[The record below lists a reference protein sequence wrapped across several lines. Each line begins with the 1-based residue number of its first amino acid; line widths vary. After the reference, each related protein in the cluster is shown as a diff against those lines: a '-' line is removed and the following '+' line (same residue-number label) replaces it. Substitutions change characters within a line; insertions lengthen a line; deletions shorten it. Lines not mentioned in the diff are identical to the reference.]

1 LQEFGEDRVYF
12 HAGNNG
18 EFRSFCAYSPDRD
31 VAVALMS
38 NGIGGLSFLNEILEP
53 FVGDVTP
60 AAVWWGYERAP
71 TDE

>member
-1 LQEFGEDRVYF
+1 MDESRVYF

-38 NGIGGLSFLNEILEP
+38 NGLAGLSFLSEILDP
-53 FVGDVTP
+53 LVGEITP
-60 AAVWWGYERAP
+60 AAVWWGYEEASP
-71 TDE
+71 DG